1 MKSKYFLIKVFGF
14 VALLMV
20 ILIYFVVYFLPSI
33 KDISRYKRELKDM
46 NLKIADFVKMEG
58 SFTFSNEAER
68 NYFRLSEE
76 ELKSKVP
83 EVKNRED
90 IIALYTRV
98 SNYIQSLAREDGI
111 HNLVVTSDSKD
122 LKVNAGSLASDK
134 RTLDDLL
141 VFATRRLAMLSKQI
155 DMEERRRIPS
165 AMDPNLNKGPTG
177 IDSLLPGVKHHTVWL
192 SFTGEIKN
200 AVNFINHIPW
210 SNYYLKQDRIMVTEG
225 DFYPYY
231 LVSVRVYYIDRRPEP
246 KLKPGEQR

>member
-46 NLKIADFVKMEG
+46 NLKIVDFVKMEG
-58 SFTFSNEAER
+58 SFTFSDEAER
-68 NYFRLSEE
+68 TYFLLSQE
-76 ELKSKVP
+76 ELKGKVP

-111 HNLVVTSDSKD
+111 HNLVVTADSKD

-141 VFATRRLAMLSKQI
+141 VFATRRLAILRKQI
-155 DMEERRRIPS
+155 DLEERRRIPS
-165 AMDPNLNKGPTG
+165 AMDPNLTKGPTG
-177 IDSLLPGVKHHTVWL
+177 LASLLPGIKHNTIWL
-192 SFTGEIKN
+192 SFTADLRN

-225 DFYPYY
+225 DVYPYY
-231 LVSVRVYYIDRRPEP
+231 LVSLRIYYIDQRAEP
-246 KLKPGEQR
+246 KLRPGEQR